1 MGTLIQPRGAE
12 RAACPMACVQGLPLC
27 PGWEDPKFC
36 GGLRAGQGAR
46 GHRTSTPSPHG
57 RGAQLEGGESDP
69 GTLGART
76 PGPDSCD
83 ISMATSSW
91 EQPEGGLG
99 AVPRMAEVSGQSYG
113 PCEQVD
119 AGGGKTERE
128 RVSAPGR
135 ERTRS
140 GGAAAPRSPARR
152 KAQAAPPQTP
162 PEDELPWTA
171 LTLTQCLVLATLV
184 ALLGSAGQLCR
195 DAMLGEAAP
204 SAHDPEPQP
213 LVQTL
218 PSSLLLA
225 APAEAQQRPEKMVEA
240 SGELAGSPLEVRGP
254 QDRPRKVE
262 RHGEEERRRPRRER
276 PEPRRPRVQDSGD
289 PASGKRRAP
298 ASPRRPERPAVRD
311 PKGRR
316 GRD

>member
-36 GGLRAGQGAR
+36 G
-46 GHRTSTPSPHG
+46 
-57 RGAQLEGGESDP
+57 
-69 GTLGART
+69 
-76 PGPDSCD
+76 GPDSCD

-140 GGAAAPRSPARR
+140 GAAPRSPARR